1 MLKSRYYLYGTKLYY
16 YSKPLTNTEP
26 THHMVAGT
34 HLPSPT
40 PYRVIIYKSMLYGM
54 KINEMQPSARYS
66 TVPVYR
72 TFSSRP
78 AGRVSAWDRIPLQK
92 YYYSSDDLAVIWE
105 KIELGFRMGSS
116 LCCC

>member
-1 MLKSRYYLYGTKLYY
+1 MFVEVEVLLVRNKTLLLFQTF
-16 YSKPLTNTEP
+16 NHTEP

-54 KINEMQPSARYS
+54 KINEMHPLRDIVQYR
-66 TVPVYR
+66 YR

-92 YYYSSDDLAVIWE
+92 YYDTIVVMI
-105 KIELGFRMGSS
+105 
-116 LCCC
+116 